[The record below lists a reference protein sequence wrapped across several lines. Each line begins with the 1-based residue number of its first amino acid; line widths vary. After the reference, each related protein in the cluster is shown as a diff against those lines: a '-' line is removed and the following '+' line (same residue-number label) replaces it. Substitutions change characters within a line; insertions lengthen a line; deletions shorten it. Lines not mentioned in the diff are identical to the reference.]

1 MLLWYACTEV
11 IDVYNIIAGGI
22 TPVKVV
28 ASYRLLN
35 SPVGV
40 VTRQVRR
47 NRWGIV
53 LKAGGKT
60 MYEQSGKTILSDRFH
75 IMLLPKGSCYT
86 WTCVEPGECIVID
99 FDAPENMDMI
109 CSIELRDPSPVLTA
123 FAKIERYLCSDDLV
137 GQLDAMQQLYGLLA
151 FLMRSVNKQYL
162 PKDKRNLILP
172 AVDYITANYADSSIN
187 NEKLAELCSMSTVY
201 FRKCFKAVYNC
212 PPIHYLQNFRIN
224 KAKAILSGDYDS
236 IGQVAE
242 SVGYSSVYHFSKM
255 FKQYTGVSPRSYCK
269 TR

>member
-1 MLLWYACTEV
+1 MY
-11 IDVYNIIAGGI
+11 DIIPGGI
-22 TPVKVV
+22 TPVRVV

-35 SPVGV
+35 SPVGI

-47 NRWGIV
+47 AQWGIV

-60 MYEQSGKTILSDRFH
+60 MYTQNGNTVLSDRLH
-75 IMLLPKGSCYT
+75 IMLLPKGSCYA
-86 WTCVEPGECIVID
+86 WTCVEPGECIIID
-99 FDAPENMDMI
+99 FDAPQNMDTI
-109 CSIELRDPSPVLTA
+109 CSIELCDPSPVLAA
-123 FAKIERYLCSDDLV
+123 FAKIERYLSSDDLI
-137 GQLDAMQQLYGLLA
+137 GQLDAMQQLYALLA
-151 FLMRSVNKQYL
+151 FLLRSVNKQYL

-201 FRKCFKAVYNC
+201 FRKCFKAAYNC
-212 PPIHYLQNFRIN
+212 APIHYLQNFRIN

-255 FKQYTGVSPRSYCK
+255 FKQYTGVSPTVYSK